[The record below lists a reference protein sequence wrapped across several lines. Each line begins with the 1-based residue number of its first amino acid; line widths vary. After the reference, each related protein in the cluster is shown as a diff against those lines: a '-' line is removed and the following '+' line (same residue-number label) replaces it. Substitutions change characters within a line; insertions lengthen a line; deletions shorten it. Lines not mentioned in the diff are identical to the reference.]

1 MCEGVKGM
9 TAPRQV
15 LPGSSYLVT
24 RRCSQRQ
31 LLLRPSQVTN
41 QTVGYLLALA
51 ASRFQVEVHVFCV
64 MSNHLHLVVTDPEA
78 RLPAFIQFFDS
89 LVARSMN
96 AWLARWENFWAPA
109 SYSAVALQGPA
120 DILDKSA
127 YVLANPV
134 AAGLVRRGRNWPGL
148 WSAPDQLGA
157 GHLEFQRPTR
167 FFRATGATSLPERA
181 GLALVVPPG
190 FDSPAQFRRALRH
203 ALAAREASAA
213 ADLASQGRGFLGV
226 PRVLAQRP
234 FDRPPRP
241 EPRRGLNP
249 RLACRDTW
257 RRIQAL
263 AQLLQFLR
271 DYRSAFLSWRARSPT
286 VLFPQGTYLMRV
298 LHRAPCLPS
307 G

>member
-1 MCEGVKGM
+1 M

-15 LPGSSYLVT
+15 LPGTTYLVT

-51 ASRFQVEVHVFCV
+51 ANRFQVEVHAYCV
-64 MSNHLHLVVTDPEA
+64 MSNHLHLVVSDPEA
-78 RLPAFIQFFDS
+78 RLPAFTQFFDS

-96 AWLARWENFWAPA
+96 AWLARWENFWAPT
-109 SYSAVALQGPA
+109 SYSAVALHGPA
-120 DILDKSA
+120 DVVDKSA

-134 AAGLVRRGRNWPGL
+134 AAGLVRRGRSWPGL
-148 WSAPDQLGA
+148 WSAPERLGV
-157 GHLEFQRPTR
+157 GHLEFQRPSR
-167 FFRATGATSLPERA
+167 FFRASGASSLPERA
-181 GLALVVPPG
+181 CLALVVPPG
-190 FDSPAQFRRALRH
+190 FDSPAQFRRALED
-203 ALAAREASAA
+203 ALAAREAAAA

-226 PRVLAQRP
+226 PGILAQRP
-234 FDRPPRP
+234 FDRPHHR

-249 RLACRDTW
+249 RLACRDKW

-263 AQLLQFLR
+263 SQLMQFLS
-271 DYRSAFLSWRARSPT
+271 DYRSAFRSWRSGSTR
-286 VLFPQGTYLMRV
+286 VLFPPGTYLMRV